1 MTRARHPA
9 SFRFTLTELSGGLG
23 DLGTFLPLVLAMSI
37 VCGLDFGVVLV
48 WAGVASIATGVWSRQ
63 PIPVQPMKAIAA
75 VAISERLLAGEIAA
89 AGMLMG
95 AAMLLLGATGAVGWA
110 GRRVPRAIVRGIQLG
125 VGLKLAL
132 RGAQWL
138 AGTGSVP
145 GGSGGLPFL
154 GWDSLLVAGLVA
166 AVLLAP
172 ALRPAPV
179 LLLVFLA
186 GFGLLYLGEPAAFAG
201 LALSPPR
208 FAWSLPDGAQWLT
221 GLGRAALPQLP
232 LTLLNSVIA
241 VCALSADY
249 FPGRGIPAR
258 RMATSIGLL
267 NLLFVPVGGVP
278 LCHGAGGLAAQY
290 QFGARTGGSMILL
303 GALKLVA
310 GLLFGGALVG
320 LLSAYPVSILAVL
333 LVFAGARLASAARD
347 VRGRQDV
354 ALVALTA
361 VTIVAVNTLAGFV
374 TGSVVALALAA
385 PRRTQHERSAGGPA
399 RAGEREV

>member
-1 MTRARHPA
+1 MTQAPDAEADAAPRAAP
-9 SFRFTLTELSGGLG
+9 FRFTLTELSGGLG

-48 WAGVASIATGVWSRQ
+48 WAGLASIATGVWSRQ

-75 VAISERLLAGEIAA
+75 VAISERLAAGEIAA
-89 AGMLMG
+89 AGLVMG
-95 AAMLLLGATGAVGWA
+95 VAMLGLAATGTVDWA
-110 GRRVPRAIVRGIQLG
+110 GRHVPRAIVRGIQLG
-125 VGLKLAL
+125 VGVKLAL
-132 RGAQWL
+132 RGAEWL
-138 AGTGSVP
+138 AGTGDVP
-145 GGSGGLPFL
+145 GGGLPLL

-166 AVLLAP
+166 VLLLMP
-172 ALRPAPV
+172 ALRGLPV

-186 GFGLLYLGEPAAFAG
+186 GFGLLHAGDPGAFAG
-201 LALSPPR
+201 VALAPPR
-208 FAWSLPDGAQWLT
+208 FAWSLPEGAQWMT
-221 GLGRAALPQLP
+221 GLGHAALPQLP

-249 FPGRGIPAR
+249 FPGRGIPPR

-290 QFGARTGGSMILL
+290 HFGARTGGSMILL
-303 GALKLVA
+303 GASKLSA

-333 LVFAGARLASAARD
+333 LVFAGVRLASAARD
-347 VRGRQDV
+347 VRGRNDIAV
-354 ALVALTA
+354 AALTA
-361 VTIVAVNTLAGFV
+361 VTIVAVNTLAGFLA
-374 TGSVVALALAA
+374 GSVAALGLAA
-385 PRRTQHERSAGGPA
+385 VRRASRSP
-399 RAGEREV
+399 RAGRLEA